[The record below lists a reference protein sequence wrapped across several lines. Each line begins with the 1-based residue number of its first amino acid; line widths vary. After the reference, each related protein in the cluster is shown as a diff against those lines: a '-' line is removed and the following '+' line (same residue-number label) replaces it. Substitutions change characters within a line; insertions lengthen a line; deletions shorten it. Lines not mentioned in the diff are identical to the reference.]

1 MAIFVKSKDKQDL
14 LNKINA
20 AIKSLM
26 VPWSVDSEGDYTMND
41 EKFKDCF
48 WLHPYLN
55 PDLEEYNLVFGM
67 LGNST
72 QITTTRMYSLAHANF
87 VEMLLDNFD
96 EDIEFIRISSLGSN
110 YDSLTSKNDKNE

>member
-1 MAIFVKSKDKQDL
+1 MAIFVKSKDKQVL
-14 LNKINA
+14 LNKINDA
-20 AIKSLM
+20 VKSHM

-41 EKFKDCF
+41 DKFKDCF

-55 PDLEEYNLVFGM
+55 PDSDEYNIVFGM

-72 QITTTRMYSLAHANF
+72 QITTTRMYSLAHAKC

-96 EDIEFIRISSLGSN
+96 VDIEFIRISSLGSN
-110 YDSLTSKNDKNE
+110 YDSLTIKSDKR